1 MHDIALFG
9 EDHAHEVVV
18 GALVARIAE
27 ESGVTIRQEWRSATG
42 GHGRVAWQLDRYVRD
57 LRTHGGPWPDLV
69 VVANFVDSLRATFQS
84 WK

>member
-42 GHGRVAWQLDRYVRD
+42 GHGRVA
-57 LRTHGGPWPDLV
+57 
-69 VVANFVDSLRATFQS
+69 
-84 WK
+84 